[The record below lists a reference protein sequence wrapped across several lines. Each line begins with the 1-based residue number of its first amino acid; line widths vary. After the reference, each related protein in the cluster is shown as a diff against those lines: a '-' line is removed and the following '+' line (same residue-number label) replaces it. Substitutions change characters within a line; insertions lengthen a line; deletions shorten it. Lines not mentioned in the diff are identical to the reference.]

1 MMHYKILCNHLESH
15 FWPHPLNAPP
25 HLSSHFSIHY
35 TIYGKR
41 TSLVLS
47 STSSFFRH
55 KTEPFL
61 LMLAGDC
68 TLLSAILRAYITR
81 VSFPFWIFLWS
92 DMEKKASPRPSP
104 QTTDDKL
111 KDTQQS
117 ISEKIDVNVLNYNI
131 CFF

>member
-1 MMHYKILCNHLESH
+1 
-15 FWPHPLNAPP
+15 
-25 HLSSHFSIHY
+25 
-35 TIYGKR
+35 
-41 TSLVLS
+41 
-47 STSSFFRH
+47 
-55 KTEPFL
+55 
-61 LMLAGDC
+61 MLAGDC